1 MGRFSDIDIELK
13 EMSTSELVVRFESLK
28 RSPSKGVLD
37 ELYQE
42 LYARELDQREFGK
55 EKEIYSPYWGA

>member
-13 EMSTSELVVRFESLK
+13 EMPTSELVMRFESLK
-28 RSPSKGVLD
+28 RSPSKGILD

-42 LYARELDQREFGK
+42 LYARELDQRESNI
-55 EKEIYSPYWGA
+55 EDEVYSPYWGA

>member
-1 MGRFSDIDIELK
+1 MGKFSDIDIELK
-13 EMSTSELVVRFESLK
+13 EMSTGELIIRYEGLK

-42 LYARELDQREFGK
+42 LYARELDMRESNK
-55 EKEIYSPYWGA
+55 IDEEYSPYWGA

>member
-13 EMSTSELVVRFESLK
+13 EMSTSELVMRFEGLK
-28 RSPSKGVLD
+28 RSPSKGVMD

-42 LYARELDQREFGK
+42 LYARELEQRESNK
-55 EKEIYSPYWGA
+55 LNEEYSPYWGA